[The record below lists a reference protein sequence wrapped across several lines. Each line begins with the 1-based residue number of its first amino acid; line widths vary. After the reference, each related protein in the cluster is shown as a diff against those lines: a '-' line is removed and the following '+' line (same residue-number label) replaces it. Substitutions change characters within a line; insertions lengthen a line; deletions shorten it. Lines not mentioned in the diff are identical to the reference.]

1 MGIETGTNGA
11 ARTAGAAAADVR
23 AIAAVSLNRVIG
35 RGGRLP
41 WDLPEDVAY
50 LHECVRGGVVIEGRR
65 CYESRGRAFPGAAR
79 TIVLSGRTSWRPA
92 DATVCASLEEALR
105 EAAPTGRTIW
115 IAGGERVYAEG
126 LPFCRRLHLTL
137 VHREYSGDTFF
148 PEWRNRFPVE
158 LSRTDSQD
166 GGLRFSFL
174 VLAPRGA
181 ENRTP
186 LS

>member
-1 MGIETGTNGA
+1 MDIETGTNGGGGA
-11 ARTAGAAAADVR
+11 ARVEAADVR

-41 WDLPEDVAY
+41 WNLPEDVTY

-92 DATVCASLEEALR
+92 DATVCASLEEALP
-105 EAAPTGRTIW
+105 EAASAGRTIW

-126 LPFCRRLHLTL
+126 LSFCRRLHLTL

-148 PEWRNRFPVE
+148 PEWRDRFPVE
-158 LSRTDSQD
+158 LSRTDSED
-166 GGLRFSFL
+166 GGLRYSFL
-174 VLAPRGA
+174 VLAPREA
-181 ENRTP
+181 EHRSP
-186 LS
+186 SL

>member
-1 MGIETGTNGA
+1 MGIQSGTNGGGRA
-11 ARTAGAAAADVR
+11 PERGAPDVR

-35 RGGRLP
+35 RGGGLP

-50 LHECVRGGVVIEGRR
+50 LHECVRGGVVVEGRR

-79 TIVLSGRTSWRPA
+79 TIVLSGRTWWNPP
-92 DATVCASLEEALR
+92 DATVLGSLEAALS
-105 EAAPTGRTIW
+105 EAAPAGGTIW

-148 PEWRNRFPVE
+148 PEWRDRFPVV
-158 LSRTDSQD
+158 LSRTDSED
-166 GGLRFSFL
+166 GGLRYSFL

-181 ENRTP
+181 ENP
-186 LS
+186 PP